1 VYREWHGDHWL
12 QQRDGSRIPLS
23 YTCNLM
29 KAEDGNAS
37 GLVFAFRDI
46 SARKSME
53 AEREQLIGDL
63 QAALDSIKTLS
74 GLIPICAGCK
84 QIRDDQGYWQCVE
97 QFVQARS
104 DAQFSHSMCPEC
116 VRKFYPQYAE
126 EVLAKLDSGA
136 SE

>member
-1 VYREWHGDHWL
+1 
-12 QQRDGSRIPLS
+12 
-23 YTCNLM
+23 M

-37 GLVFAFRDI
+37 GLVFAFRDV

-53 AEREQLIGDL
+53 AERERLIGDL
-63 QAALDSIKTLS
+63 QAALDNIKTLT

-97 QFVQARS
+97 QFVQERS

-116 VRKFYPQYAE
+116 VRKFYPQYADA
-126 EVLAKLDSGA
+126 VLAKMGSGV